1 MGQPLGP
8 WTGVSSVTGLV
19 LYGFVLGCD
28 VSSCYTDGLVF
39 HNDQY
44 QAMQGY
50 DSVVL
55 AVVALVRV
63 RVRLCLFTILG
74 ST

>member
-1 MGQPLGP
+1 MDRGKFCNR
-8 WTGVSSVTGLV
+8 TSVVWIRVV
-19 LYGFVLGCD
+19 L
-28 VSSCYTDGLVF
+28 SCYTD
-39 HNDQY
+39 
-44 QAMQGY
+44 Y

-63 RVRLCLFTILG
+63 RVRLCLFTVLG

>member
-1 MGQPLGP
+1 
-8 WTGVSSVTGLV
+8 
-19 LYGFVLGCD
+19 
-28 VSSCYTDGLVF
+28 
-39 HNDQY
+39 
-44 QAMQGY
+44 MQGC

-63 RVRLCLFTILG
+63 RVRLYLFTILG